1 MGKRRKRTPQ
11 RQSEAGF
18 LCDRT
23 TEVREMRTAD
33 TILNIIQD
41 RGKRKLP
48 LDDVYRQLYNPA
60 MYLRAYARLYK
71 NDGAMTPG
79 ITEETVDDMSTE
91 KIARI
96 IEAIRYERWKWTPV
110 RRKNIPKRKGGTRP
124 LGMPTWSDKVVQ
136 DVIRSIL
143 EAYYEPQFSQ
153 HSHGFRP
160 NKGCQTALIDI
171 HETWTGTKWFIEGD
185 IKGCYDNID
194 HHILM
199 HILRE
204 NIQDNRFLRLI
215 EGALK
220 AGYCEEWTYHPT
232 LSGTPQG
239 GIVSPILS
247 NIYMDR
253 LDRFVQETLI
263 PEFTQ
268 SPKRKMNPT
277 YLRLQSRVYHLR
289 AKGELERAK
298 ILRKEMQQHPSVAP
312 NDPDHRRLR
321 YVRYADDF
329 LLGFVGPITEAKE
342 IKERIATFLG
352 TELKLTLSADK
363 TLITH
368 ANTGRARF
376 LGYEIDVMEAPTK
389 FDYLRRRVIN
399 GRVGMY
405 IPEDV
410 IQTKRKRYLR
420 DGIIMARPELLHNN
434 EYDII
439 VQYQGEYRG
448 LVNYYGLAQNLARL
462 SYLRWTMATSLLKT
476 LAHKNDT
483 SVEHEA
489 KRLKARSETP
499 EGPRHCLK
507 LTIPRE
513 GKRPLT
519 AVFGGLTLKRRK
531 KPVMKDQVLTPYV
544 NTRSE
549 IIDKLC
555 NDTCEVCGAKEKVHM
570 HHIRKLRDLNKQG
583 KREMPLW
590 MKTMIT
596 RKRKTMAV
604 CKTCHGDIHHNRPRL
619 QRHRKLESRMTR

>member
-1 MGKRRKRTPQ
+1 
-11 RQSEAGF
+11 
-18 LCDRT
+18 
-23 TEVREMRTAD
+23 
-33 TILNIIQD
+33 
-41 RGKRKLP
+41 
-48 LDDVYRQLYNPA
+48 
-60 MYLRAYARLYK
+60 
-71 NDGAMTPG
+71 
-79 ITEETVDDMSTE
+79 
-91 KIARI
+91 
-96 IEAIRYERWKWTPV
+96 
-110 RRKNIPKRKGGTRP
+110 
-124 LGMPTWSDKVVQ
+124 
-136 DVIRSIL
+136 
-143 EAYYEPQFSQ
+143 
-153 HSHGFRP
+153 
-160 NKGCQTALIDI
+160 
-171 HETWTGTKWFIEGD
+171 
-185 IKGCYDNID
+185 
-194 HHILM
+194 
-199 HILRE
+199 
-204 NIQDNRFLRLI
+204 
-215 EGALK
+215 
-220 AGYCEEWTYHPT
+220 
-232 LSGTPQG
+232 
-239 GIVSPILS
+239 
-247 NIYMDR
+247 
-253 LDRFVQETLI
+253 
-263 PEFTQ
+263 
-268 SPKRKMNPT
+268 
-277 YLRLQSRVYHLR
+277 
-289 AKGELERAK
+289 
-298 ILRKEMQQHPSVAP
+298 MQQHPSVAP

-329 LLGFVGPITEAKE
+329 LLGFVGPMTEAKE

-410 IQTKRKRYLR
+410 MQTKRKRYLR
-420 DGIIMARPELLHNN
+420 DGMIMARPELLHNN

-483 SVEHEA
+483 SVAHEA
-489 KRLKARSETP
+489 KRLKARSETQ

-549 IIDKLC
+549 IIDRLC